1 MIDGLRADETSAMA
15 AVDDGFLVVVDG
27 TLRGLSIATAVDLIG
42 DGVEENFPLPAPI
55 IPSCAP
61 SGSCCGCGGGAAP
74 SLGRLLTK
82 PRKSVCKRLL
92 LGAP

>member
-15 AVDDGFLVVVDG
+15 AVDNGFRVVVDG

-42 DGVEENFPLPAPI
+42 DDVEENFPLPAPI
-55 IPSCAP
+55 IPFCAP
-61 SGSCCGCGGGAAP
+61 SASCCGCGGGAAA
-74 SLGRLLTK
+74 SLGHRLTK